1 MYFSCFSSLMIDVKT
16 RNKREKNNSMLLEG
30 FRLIKDAVEAG
41 TKPKAIFFN
50 RISEIL
56 PLSLSKEVKL
66 YKVPYRT
73 IQLWSNLTTS
83 PGIIG
88 KHLDFTNMEINAG
101 KLM

>member
-1 MYFSCFSSLMIDVKT
+1 MYFSYFSSLMIDVKT